1 MTSGKLPSAQKQN
14 LASIVS
20 YQSGSIVSRTIIDNR
35 AGTVTLFAFDEGQ
48 GLSEHTASYDALLH
62 VLEGEAQVKVSGEAN
77 LIGEGEAIIL
87 PAGKPHSVKATKRF
101 KMLLTMIRQ
110 KPGGTTQR

>member
-1 MTSGKLPSAQKQN
+1 MASGNLQPAQKQN

-20 YQSGSIVSRTIIDNR
+20 YQPESVVSRTIIDR
-35 AGTVTLFAFDEGQ
+35 KTGTVTLFAFDAGQ

-62 VLEGEAQVKVSGEAN
+62 VLEGEAQVTVSGESSD
-77 LIGEGEAIIL
+77 LHEGEGIIL
-87 PAGKPHSVKATKRF
+87 PAGKPHSVRATKRF

-110 KPGGTTQR
+110 

>member
-1 MTSGKLPSAQKQN
+1 MTSGKLQPAQKQN
-14 LASIVS
+14 LGSVVS
-20 YQSGSIVSRTIIDNR
+20 YQSGSIVSRAIIDRR

-62 VLEGEAQVKVSGEAN
+62 VLDGKAQVTVSGEACDVYA
-77 LIGEGEAIIL
+77 GEGIIL
-87 PAGKPHSVKATKRF
+87 PAGKPHSVRATKRF

-110 KPGGTTQR
+110 

>member
-1 MTSGKLPSAQKQN
+1 MTSDKLQPAQKQN

-20 YQSGSIVSRTIIDNR
+20 YQSDSIVSRTIIDRR

-62 VLEGEAQVKVSGEAN
+62 VLDWQGSCHGVGR
-77 LIGEGEAIIL
+77 
-87 PAGKPHSVKATKRF
+87 SV
-101 KMLLTMIRQ
+101 
-110 KPGGTTQR
+110 